1 MNTIEKHGS
10 LEQAEFSFLLGQVE
24 ELIKQGRTPFYTGGF
39 KKTDSE
45 ELLFVYR
52 VPPIGHD
59 SKKIASSYYT

>member
-10 LEQAEFSFLLGQVE
+10 LEQTEFSFLLGQVE

-39 KKTDSE
+39 QKTGGE
-45 ELLFVYR
+45 ELLSVYR

-59 SKKIASSYYT
+59 PEKVASS